1 MRTASPRFAALA
13 AACALALAG
22 CASTDT
28 KDEYAEEPAPVAE
41 PEVVA
46 EPAPAP
52 EPVRTR
58 PVPAT
63 PAPGES
69 QEIVGV
75 QACDDFLATYKAC
88 HTVIGAYD
96 AVTLERRYEEM
107 RSALIKQSRDPDIA
121 PDLEARCAG
130 LATQRDEALRGRAC
144 IAVVDED
151 DDTLLD
157 DDDD

>member
-1 MRTASPRFAALA
+1 MRTASPGFAALA

-28 KDEYAEEPAPVAE
+28 REEYAEEPAPVAE
-41 PEVVA
+41 PEVAA
-46 EPAPAP
+46 EPAPPPKPA
-52 EPVRTR
+52 RTR
-58 PVPAT
+58 PISPD
-63 PAPGES
+63 PAPGEAN
-69 QEIVGV
+69 EIVGV
-75 QACDDFLATYKAC
+75 PACDDFLSTYKAC

-107 RSALIKQSRDPDIA
+107 RNALISQSRDPNIA

-144 IAVVDED
+144 VAVVTDD
-151 DDTLLD
+151 DDTLLED
-157 DDDD
+157 DD